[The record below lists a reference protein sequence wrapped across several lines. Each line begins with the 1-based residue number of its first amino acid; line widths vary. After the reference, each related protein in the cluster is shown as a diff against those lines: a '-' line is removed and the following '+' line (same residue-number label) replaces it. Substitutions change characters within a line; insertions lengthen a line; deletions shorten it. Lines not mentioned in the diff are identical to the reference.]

1 MKPREP
7 AHGRILCNREEL
19 TAGARCILECE
30 AGYLAQAGE
39 LAVCQ
44 AGGRWA
50 PLHRKLACVRP
61 IAMLI
66 GGFNAE
72 EVGIFGNYFL
82 EHGCKNYAAKECL
95 MRIYFRA
102 VSTCKDSSFVFA
114 LNAKVFGV
122 IVNYYFL

>member
-1 MKPREP
+1 VKPREP

-50 PLHRKLACVRP
+50 PVHRKLACVRP
-61 IAMLI
+61 IAMLL

-72 EVGIFGNYFL
+72 EVGLGIGIIL
-82 EHGCKNYAAKECL
+82 ESLDAKIMLKRSVQYL
-95 MRIYFRA
+95 MRTFEL
-102 VSTCKDSSFVFA
+102 F
-114 LNAKVFGV
+114 
-122 IVNYYFL
+122 

>member
-7 AHGRILCNREEL
+7 AHGRILCNRQEL

-72 EVGIFGNYFL
+72 EVGIGIIFENMDRNDA
-82 EHGCKNYAAKECL
+82 ERECL
-95 MRIYFRA
+95 VRIF
-102 VSTCKDSSFVFA
+102 FELF
-114 LNAKVFGV
+114 
-122 IVNYYFL
+122 

>member
-50 PLHRKLACVRP
+50 PVHRKLACVRP
-61 IAMLI
+61 VAMLI

-72 EVGIFGNYFL
+72 EVGIGIDIIFENTD
-82 EHGCKNYAAKECL
+82 AKIML
-95 MRIYFRA
+95 KRKFRA
-102 VSTCKDSSFVFA
+102 ILTCKDRSLLFA
-114 LNAKVFGV
+114 LNA
-122 IVNYYFL
+122 